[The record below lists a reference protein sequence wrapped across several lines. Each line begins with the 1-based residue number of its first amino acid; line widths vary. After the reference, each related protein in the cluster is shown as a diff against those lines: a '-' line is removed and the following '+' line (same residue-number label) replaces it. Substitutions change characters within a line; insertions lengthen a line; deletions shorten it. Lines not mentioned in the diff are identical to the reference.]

1 MGNSVLQCSE
11 SHWITPEFRPA
22 CALKLEGE
30 NGVVAHPERGNL
42 PSQEMSECKGI
53 SVVVT

>member
-1 MGNSVLQCSE
+1 MGNSGLQSSE
-11 SHWITPEFRPA
+11 SNRITPEFRQA
-22 CALKLEGE
+22 CGLKLEGE
-30 NGVVAHPERGNL
+30 NGVVAHSERGNL

>member
-42 PSQEMSECKGI
+42 PSQEMSE
-53 SVVVT
+53 